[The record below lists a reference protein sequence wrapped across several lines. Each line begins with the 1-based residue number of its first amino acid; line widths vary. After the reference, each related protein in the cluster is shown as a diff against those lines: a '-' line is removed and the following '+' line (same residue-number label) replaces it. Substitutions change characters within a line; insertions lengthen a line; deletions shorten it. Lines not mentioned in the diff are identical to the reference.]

1 MNFIDWN
8 IFLVY
13 IKRIIVGKFFFL
25 KNKKIRWHVIYTN
38 RINHVGKIIG
48 KMFTSPW
55 HCLSCQLQREFSREH
70 WNYSLSNCIINY
82 YSLQTKSLTNWKV
95 IGVIWRVSENFW
107 VNWKFKLNIT
117 DEITDGLK
125 SRWWYLAVSEN
136 FWLNWKFKLNI
147 TDGIIDEMIINVN
160 I

>member
-1 MNFIDWN
+1 MLFIP
-8 IFLVY
+8 IELIMLV
-13 IKRIIVGKFFFL
+13 KS
-25 KNKKIRWHVIYTN
+25 
-38 RINHVGKIIG
+38 VGKIIG

-55 HCLSCQLQREFSREH
+55 HCSSCQLQSEFSREH

-82 YSLQTKSLTNWKV
+82 CYLQTKSLTNWKV

-117 DEITDGLK
+117 YEITDGLK

-136 FWLNWKFKLNI
+136 FWWNWKFKLNI